1 MHVFRFLL
9 ALLLGLIV
17 PAMSAR
23 SVLADTPAPIPAHWQ
38 SAQLGRSLSFEIDS
52 RFTGRRYRILIGL
65 PHKDAPAGG
74 YPVLWALD
82 GLASFPL
89 MTVSRPHP
97 PSPEDSAEWRR
108 KLGDEPA
115 GLIVAIGHASGLPF
129 DVNARAA
136 DYTPRADAPSGDRF
150 STVHGGAD
158 AFLRFLTEELRPL
171 IARHFVLDAQRN
183 TVFGF
188 SYGGLFALHVL
199 STAPQHF
206 QRYWAASPSLW
217 FGQEATVEALPARLA
232 AIDFSRTPVRLTLS
246 VGTDE
251 QYPASFPSA
260 QRRAHVES
268 RHMVDN
274 AKRFAER
281 LRTAGAD
288 VRYIQLADH
297 DHLDMLM
304 HGARHVVAYAFAP

>member
-1 MHVFRFLL
+1 MFRILL
-9 ALLLGLIV
+9 ALLPVLIV
-17 PAMSAR
+17 SAMSVRPA
-23 SVLADTPAPIPAHWQ
+23 LADTLAPIPAHWQ
-38 SAQLGRSLSFEIDS
+38 SARLGRSLSFEFDS
-52 RFTGRRYRILIGL
+52 RFTGRRYRILVGL
-65 PHKDAPAGG
+65 PHDRAPASG

-89 MTVSRPHP
+89 MTVSRPQP
-97 PSPEDSAEWRR
+97 PSPEDSTEWRR
-108 KLGDEPA
+108 KRGDEPA
-115 GLIVAIGHASGLPF
+115 GLIVAIGHASSLPF

-136 DYTPRADAPSGDRF
+136 DYTPHTDAPSGDRF
-150 STVHGGAD
+150 SNEHGGAD
-158 AFLRFLTEELRPL
+158 AFVRFLTEELRPL
-171 IARHFVLDAQRN
+171 IARHFALDPQRN
-183 TVFGF
+183 TLFGF

-217 FGQEATVEALPARLA
+217 FGQEATLEALPARLA
-232 AIDFSRTPVRLTLS
+232 AIDFSRTPLRITLS

-260 QRRAHVES
+260 QRRAHIES

-274 AKRFAER
+274 ARRFADR
-281 LRTAGAD
+281 LRAAGAD
-288 VRYIQLADH
+288 VRYLQLADH

-304 HGARHVVAYAFAP
+304 HGARHAVAYAFAP